1 MKRLSLTAASF
12 IFVAVF
18 AVSAFTQTPAT
29 KIGWLDTGAFADE
42 KEGVA
47 RYITALKALDAEMK
61 PRALEL
67 QTIQTKLNQ
76 ITDDLKKMTGNPAI
90 PVDQKAAAAKQ
101 DEGQRLQREGE
112 FKKKEYDAALEKRSS
127 EILGP
132 VSNDISVAIRD
143 YAKQKGY
150 MAIFDIAA
158 LANAN
163 AILALDPSANIT
175 KDFITFYNAKTP
187 ATATTAVPK

>member
-18 AVSAFTQTPAT
+18 AVSAFAQTPAT

-47 RYITALKALDAEMK
+47 KYLTALKALDAEMK

-76 ITDDLKKMTGNPAI
+76 ITDDLKKMTSNPAI

-101 DEGQRLQREGE
+101 EEGQTLQRQGE

-132 VSNDISVAIRD
+132 VSNDISVSIRE
-143 YAKQKGY
+143 YAKAKGY

-175 KDFITFYNAKTP
+175 KDFITYYNAKTP
-187 ATATTAVPK
+187 STATTAVPK